1 MQNKKSTLKFAWID
15 GAIIRDVCV
24 GDPAELFHA
33 DIAKLF
39 DTVVPQEAEAGDS
52 FSEGVLT
59 KPEPT
64 LQQGPVVFVPP
75 HVSPVEFKLLF
86 TSSERIAIR
95 SERNSDPV
103 IDDFFDIVDDQR
115 LTHVDLGLKSTQ
127 DALAYLVTKKL
138 LSDERKSQ
146 IIAGE
151 LQ

>member
-1 MQNKKSTLKFAWID
+1 M
-15 GAIIRDVCV
+15 
-24 GDPAELFHA
+24 
-33 DIAKLF
+33 
-39 DTVVPQEAEAGDS
+39 
-52 FSEGVLT
+52 
-59 KPEPT
+59 
-64 LQQGPVVFVPP
+64 
-75 HVSPVEFKLLF
+75 EFKLLF